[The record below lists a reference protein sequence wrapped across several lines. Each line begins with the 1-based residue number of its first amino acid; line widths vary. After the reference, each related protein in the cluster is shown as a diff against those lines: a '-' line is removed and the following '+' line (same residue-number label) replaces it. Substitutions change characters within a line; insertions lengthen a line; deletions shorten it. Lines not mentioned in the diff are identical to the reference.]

1 MDKLNADV
9 IIIGGS
15 LGGTIAAYSACTEG
29 MNCVLAESGKWLGGQ
44 LTSQAVP
51 PDEHKYIE
59 TTAAPR
65 PTAPTAKRCGSI
77 TGTILLLRT
86 K

>member
-29 MNCVLAESGKWLGGQ
+29 MNCVLAEAGSG
-44 LTSQAVP
+44 SA
-51 PDEHKYIE
+51 D
-59 TTAAPR
+59 
-65 PTAPTAKRCGSI
+65 S
-77 TGTILLLRT
+77 
-86 K
+86 